1 MQDRI
6 IHEDGRALSDETQND
21 FRKRAWHVFYIRPRN
36 ERIAKQIL
44 ANHGYEVFCPA
55 IHETRQWK
63 NRQRKKIWFPLFPN
77 YLFVFTY
84 HHEIYTIRRISQV
97 VNFVSFSGKP
107 STITE
112 KEVDGIRKMLEIGSL
127 ITVEN
132 QFSSGEHVR
141 IVSGPLKGHEGI
153 LVKRRNR
160 SRFGIRLKA
169 ISHSVF
175 IDISQSD
182 LEKLKNAD

>member
-1 MQDRI
+1 MANRI
-6 IHEDGRALSDETQND
+6 SNKKGDGMLPKEEHRS
-21 FRKRAWHVFYIRPRN
+21 FVKRAWHVFYLRPRN
-36 ERIAKQIL
+36 ERIATQIL
-44 ANHGYEVFCPA
+44 ANHGYDVFCPA
-55 IHETRQWK
+55 ISITRQWK
-63 NRQRKKIWFPLFPN
+63 NRQRKKIWYPLFPN

-97 VNFVSFSGKP
+97 VNFVSFAGKP

-112 KEVDGIRKMLEIGSL
+112 KEVEAIRKMLEIGNV
-127 ITVEN
+127 ITVEK
-132 QFSSGEHVR
+132 QFCSGEHVR

-153 LVKRRNR
+153 LVKRRNK

-182 LEKLKNAD
+182 LEKL

>member
-1 MQDRI
+1 MTNRRI
-6 IHEDGRALSDETQND
+6 NKDVEGLQPKEEHRSFL
-21 FRKRAWHVFYIRPRN
+21 KRAWHVFYLRPRN
-36 ERIAKQIL
+36 ERIATQIL
-44 ANHGYEVFCPA
+44 TSHGYEVFCPS
-55 IHETRQWK
+55 ISKTKLWK
-63 NRQRKKIWFPLFPN
+63 NRQRKRIWFPLFPN

-97 VNFVSFSGKP
+97 VNFVSFAGKP

-112 KEVDGIRKMLEIGSL
+112 KEVDGIRKMLEMGNVIS
-127 ITVEN
+127 VEN
-132 QFSSGEHVR
+132 QFASGEHVR

-153 LVKRRNR
+153 LVKRRNK

-182 LEKLKNAD
+182 LEKL

>member
-1 MQDRI
+1 MPDRI
-6 IHEDGRALSDETQND
+6 IHMRGGAQFHETQND
-21 FRKRAWHVFYIRPRN
+21 FTKKAWHVFYLRPRN
-36 ERIAKQIL
+36 ERIATRLIS
-44 ANHGYEVFCPA
+44 NHGYEVFCPA
-55 IHETRQWK
+55 IPKSRLWK

-97 VNFVSFSGKP
+97 VNFVSFAGKP

-112 KEVDGIRKMLEIGSL
+112 KEVDGIRKMLELGNV

-153 LVKRRNR
+153 LVKRQNK

-175 IDISQSD
+175 IDICQSD
-182 LEKLKNAD
+182 LEKLKKAH

>member
-1 MQDRI
+1 MAQRI
-6 IHEDGRALSDETQND
+6 INKEGEGILFQEERRS
-21 FRKRAWHVFYIRPRN
+21 FVKRAWHVFYLRPRN
-36 ERIAKQIL
+36 ERIAAQIL
-44 ANHGYEVFCPA
+44 VNHGYDVFCPA
-55 IHETRQWK
+55 IPKTRQWK

-84 HHEIYTIRRISQV
+84 HHEIFTVRRISQV
-97 VNFVSFSGKP
+97 VNYVSFAGKP

-112 KEVDGIRKMLEIGSL
+112 KEVDGIRKMLEMENV

-153 LVKRRNR
+153 LVKRRNK

-175 IDISQSD
+175 IDICQSD
-182 LEKLKNAD
+182 FEKL